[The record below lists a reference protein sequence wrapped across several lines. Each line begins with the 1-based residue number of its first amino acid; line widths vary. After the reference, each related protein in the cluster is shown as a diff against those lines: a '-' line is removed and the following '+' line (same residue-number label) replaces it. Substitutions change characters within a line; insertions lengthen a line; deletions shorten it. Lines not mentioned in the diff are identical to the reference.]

1 MTRRIDRRQALAVF
15 GTVSLGGLLAAC
27 GDDNGGSNAVNKGEG
42 TSEGSSG
49 TSTSVQPKT
58 TTSATTAELFDE
70 SASCSL
76 TPEETEGPYYFDVDS
91 IRSDI
96 REDRPGTLLTLAIR
110 VRDEQSCDPIEN
122 AVVDIWHCDA
132 LGLYSDVHDSGFDT
146 VGKKFLRGFQLTDAR
161 GEVRFVTVY
170 PGWYPGRTVHIHFKI
185 RTAPVAKRSFE
196 FTSQLYFDDGLTDR
210 VHAAPPYAEKGLRTT
225 RNQHDWIFRRDGDRL
240 MLGATATADGY
251 AATFPI
257 SLQFR

>member
-1 MTRRIDRRQALAVF
+1 MKDEDRHSGRLVSRREVMAYLGATGAVWLA
-15 GTVSLGGLLAAC
+15 
-27 GDDNGGSNAVNKGEG
+27 GGSLFPQWAIAG
-42 TSEGSSG
+42 TPG
-49 TSTSVQPKT
+49 P
-58 TTSATTAELFDE
+58 
-70 SASCSL
+70 SCVVR
-76 TPEETEGPYYFDVDS
+76 PEQTEGPYFVDERLN
-91 IRSDI
+91 RSDI
-96 REDRPGTLLTLAIR
+96 RSDPTDTQLRPGTPLTLQLLVSRLDAGNC
-110 VRDEQSCDPIEN
+110 QPLPG
-122 AVVDIWHCDA
+122 AQVDIWQCDA
-132 LGLYSDVHDSGFDT
+132 LGLYSDVRDPGFDT
-146 VGKKFLRGFQLTDAR
+146 VGKKFLRGYQVTDAS

-185 RTAPVAKRSFE
+185 RIAPVAKRSFE

-210 VHAAPPYAEKGLRTT
+210 VHAAPPYAEKGLRNT

>member
-1 MTRRIDRRQALAVF
+1 MKDEDRHSGRLVSRREVMTY
-15 GTVSLGGLLAAC
+15 LG
-27 GDDNGGSNAVNKGEG
+27 
-42 TSEGSSG
+42 
-49 TSTSVQPKT
+49 
-58 TTSATTAELFDE
+58 ATGAIWLTG
-70 SASCSL
+70 CSL
-76 TPEETEGPYYFDVDS
+76 LPQWAVAGTLGPSCVVRPEQTEGPYFVDERLN
-91 IRSDI
+91 RSDI
-96 REDRPGTLLTLAIR
+96 RSDPTDTQLRPGTPLTLRLLVSRLDAGNC
-110 VRDEQSCDPIEN
+110 QPLPG
-122 AVVDIWHCDA
+122 AQVDIWHCDA

>member
-1 MTRRIDRRQALAVF
+1 MKDEDRHSGRLVSRREVMTY
-15 GTVSLGGLLAAC
+15 LG
-27 GDDNGGSNAVNKGEG
+27 
-42 TSEGSSG
+42 
-49 TSTSVQPKT
+49 
-58 TTSATTAELFDE
+58 ATGAIWLTG
-70 SASCSL
+70 CSL
-76 TPEETEGPYYFDVDS
+76 LPQWAVAGTLGPSCVVRPEQTEGPYFVEERS
-91 IRSDI
+91 NRSDI
-96 REDRPGTLLTLAIR
+96 RSDPTDTQLRPGTPLTLWLLVSRLDAGNC
-110 VRDEQSCDPIEN
+110 QPLPG
-122 AVVDIWHCDA
+122 AQVDIWHCDA

>member
-1 MTRRIDRRQALAVF
+1 MKDEDRHSGRLVSRREVMAYLGATGAVWLA
-15 GTVSLGGLLAAC
+15 
-27 GDDNGGSNAVNKGEG
+27 GGSLFPQWAIAG
-42 TSEGSSG
+42 TPG
-49 TSTSVQPKT
+49 P
-58 TTSATTAELFDE
+58 
-70 SASCSL
+70 SCVVR
-76 TPEETEGPYYFDVDS
+76 PEQTEGPYFVDERLN
-91 IRSDI
+91 RSDI
-96 REDRPGTLLTLAIR
+96 RSDPTDTQLRPGTPLTLQLLVSRLDAGNC
-110 VRDEQSCDPIEN
+110 QPLPG
-122 AVVDIWHCDA
+122 AQVDIWQCDA
-132 LGLYSDVHDSGFDT
+132 LGLYSDVRDPGFDT
-146 VGKKFLRGFQLTDAR
+146 VGKKFLRGYQVTDAR

-185 RTAPVAKRSFE
+185 RIAPVAKRSFE

-210 VHAAPPYAEKGLRTT
+210 VHAAPPYAEKGLRNT